1 MIINNNKNSIKYVL
15 DCSIIDDYVNMLI
28 VRKNILIC
36 KYINMKYIK
45 YEIKNNMNV
54 KKIQRN
60 CINVLDNNRV
70 FGESG
75 FAEIHLLCFWGLWRW
90 AEIPIMSCWGLWCGA
105 EYTFF
110 VFGD

>member
-1 MIINNNKNSIKYVL
+1 ML

-54 KKIQRN
+54 KKN
-60 CINVLDNNRV
+60 TKKL
-70 FGESG
+70 
-75 FAEIHLLCFWGLWRW
+75 
-90 AEIPIMSCWGLWCGA
+90 
-105 EYTFF
+105 Y
-110 VFGD
+110 